1 MLTPGDDVAYAYA
14 PENELYAP
22 IAWRNVV
29 RRYGD
34 YRLARST
41 ERTRSVTR
49 RNVVVSNRFLHHS
62 AGSNGP
68 RCLSQISF
76 P

>member
-1 MLTPGDDVAYAYA
+1 MPGDDVAYAYA

-34 YRLARST
+34 YRLAKST

-49 RNVVVSNRFLHHS
+49 RNVVVSNRFLHHLRDRMDHDAVS
-62 AGSNGP
+62 
-68 RCLSQISF
+68 
-76 P
+76 